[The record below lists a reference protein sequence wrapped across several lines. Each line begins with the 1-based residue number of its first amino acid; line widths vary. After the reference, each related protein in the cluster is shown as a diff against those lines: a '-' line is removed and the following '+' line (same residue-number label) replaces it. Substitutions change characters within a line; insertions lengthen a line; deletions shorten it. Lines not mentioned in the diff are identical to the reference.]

1 MTYVRQQNRPANIWI
16 PATRKPSEGN
26 PLLRFRRH
34 FQVLPVIAVSSLAL
48 MILLTE
54 DTWDTYGKT
63 RSESLTNSSTG
74 QSLST
79 SLEVVTGSSPRTGAA
94 ATVVFSSAGA
104 SKVDAKR
111 DDVLVMVA
119 LGDEKADA
127 CDIDVARM
135 TEENFMMQRLISM
148 RPRFAEVDGDETTR
162 EASKMMT
169 NEVGTCKAFV
179 KLHVPKA

>member
-1 MTYVRQQNRPANIWI
+1 
-16 PATRKPSEGN
+16 
-26 PLLRFRRH
+26 
-34 FQVLPVIAVSSLAL
+34 

-79 SLEVVTGSSPRTGAA
+79 SMEVVTGSSPRTGAA
-94 ATVVFSSAGA
+94 ATVFSSAGA

-127 CDIDVARM
+127 CDINVARM

-148 RPRFAEVDGDETTR
+148 RPRKR
-162 EASKMMT
+162 
-169 NEVGTCKAFV
+169 
-179 KLHVPKA
+179 